1 MTKAT
6 KIISNFIYCTFFIHL
21 FLPINSFAE
30 NCFEGYYCGN
40 ALKLFGKPTFETNI
54 KQFKYVNADAPK
66 RGSMNYASIGTF
78 DSLNQY
84 ILKGVSGAG
93 LGLIYDN
100 LMVSSSDEIFTRYP
114 LLAERVMVAKDRLS
128 IIFVINNKS
137 AWHDGVPVT
146 ADDVVFTFNTLIEKG
161 NPFYKSYY
169 ADVENIEKI
178 DDLTVKFNFKRDN
191 NRELPFIVSEL
202 PVLPKHYWET
212 HDFDKTTLEPPLG
225 SGPYKIRKV
234 DAPRS
239 IEYIRVNNYWGKD
252 IPVNVGRYN
261 FNKIKYDYYRDET
274 VAVEGLKADGYDIR
288 QENIARIWANS
299 YNIPQLETGEFIK
312 QEIPHKLP
320 TGMQC
325 FAFNLRHDKFQDIK
339 VREALELAFDFE
351 WTNKT
356 IFYDAYRRSRS
367 YFSNSIYEARSVPEG
382 KELDI
387 LTPYRN
393 DVPSQVF
400 TEEYNPPVTDG
411 TGRNRVNLLKARDL
425 LADAGWKIQN
435 GVLRNKKGE
444 VLEIEFLTNSSTF
457 DRVIEPYGNNL
468 KKLGIRAT
476 IKYVD
481 PSQYQKRVDDFDF
494 DVVVTTLGGS
504 MVPGNELVDMFHS
517 SMAEVKGSGNIMGIE
532 NPTIDKLVDIIITSE
547 DKETL
552 ISGAEA
558 LDRVLQHNHYV
569 IPHWNLPSF
578 RLAYWNKFGKPDK
591 NPKYGLALDTWWAEK
606 KEDKDWVIKK
616 EKVSKKKKTDD

>member
-1 MTKAT
+1 MKAT
-6 KIISNFIYCTFFIHL
+6 KIISNFIYCIFFVQF
-21 FLPINSFAE
+21 FLPINSEAA

-54 KQFKYVNADAPK
+54 KQFKYVNPDAPK
-66 RGSMNYASIGTF
+66 GGKMNYASIGTF

-84 ILKGVSGAG
+84 ILKGVSASG

-128 IIFVINNKS
+128 MIFILNDK
-137 AWHDGVPVT
+137 AKWHDGVSIT
-146 ADDVVFTFNTLIEKG
+146 ADDVVFTFNTLLEKG
-161 NPFYKSYY
+161 NPFYRSYY
-169 ADVENIEKI
+169 ADVASVEKVDELI
-178 DDLTVKFNFKRDN
+178 VKFNFKRDS

-202 PVLPKHYWET
+202 PVFPKHYWEKNE
-212 HDFDKTTLEPPLG
+212 FDKTTLHPPLG
-225 SGPYKIRKV
+225 SGPYKIGKV

-239 IEYIRVNNYWGKD
+239 IDFKRAKNYWGKD
-252 IPVNVGRYN
+252 LPVNVGRYN
-261 FNKIKYDYYRDET
+261 FDKIKYDYYRDET
-274 VAVEGLKADGYDIR
+274 VAVEGLKANGYDIR

-299 YNIPQLETGEFIK
+299 YNIPQLETGEFVK
-312 QEIPHKLP
+312 EEIPHKLP

-325 FAFNLRHDKFQDIK
+325 FAFNLRLDKFKDVK
-339 VREALELAFDFE
+339 VREAMELAFDFE

-356 IFYDAYRRSRS
+356 IFYDSYRRTRS
-367 YFSNSIYEARSVPEG
+367 YFSNSIYEAKGLPEG
-382 KELDI
+382 RELEI
-387 LTPYRN
+387 LDSLRQ
-393 DVPSQVF
+393 DVPAEVF

-425 LADAGWKIQN
+425 LADAGWKIEKN
-435 GVLRNKKGE
+435 VLKNEKGE
-444 VLEIEFLTNSSTF
+444 PLEVEFLTNSSTF
-457 DRVIEPYGNNL
+457 DRVIEPFATNL
-468 KKLGIRAT
+468 KKLGIKAT

-481 PSQYQKRVDDFDF
+481 PAQYQKRVDNFDF
-494 DVVVTTLGGS
+494 EMLVTTLGGS
-504 MVPGNELVDMFHS
+504 SVPGNELIDMFHS
-517 SMAEVKGSGNIMGIE
+517 SMAKVNGSSNIINVE
-532 NPTIDKLVDIIITSE
+532 NPAVDKLIDTIITSQ

-552 ISGAEA
+552 ISGSEA

-591 NPKYGLALDTWWAEK
+591 RPKYGLALDTWWYEPK
-606 KEDKDWVIKK
+606 ESKEDKDWVIKK
-616 EKVSKKKKTDD
+616 EEVTE